1 MTNKTTQKNGVEK
14 IAKSGFYRFWLE
26 IDNSEWS
33 YIGISKNIAKR
44 IQTHFSNIKK
54 FYQLGSFHTD
64 FIAFLANQGLTTDE
78 FAMPASG
85 ALYYKTTLMCYLHD
99 KKPADFKWEVLK
111 ATEIDLYA
119 SQEEEMAFIAKYH
132 SEKHGFNG
140 PFAKEFQ
147 INNTL
152 RNSYSKP
159 SLEQE
164 KLLEHFLSLQNVQ
177 NIKLKK
183 ELEQLKEVDYH
194 NYTFWLGF
202 QMGVMMNNDGLRKK
216 FTKYYFDNLT
226 LVRRKMREAYRLREK
241 KKIFLNRVKKWTP
254 DLKCSYCSKG
264 ISNESYEE
272 IRFANALSK
281 KEFFLCQKCCMKK
294 SLLKKFLSIQHF
306 VTK

>member
-1 MTNKTTQKNGVEK
+1 MTQKKDNNKV
-14 IAKSGFYRFWLE
+14 IQSGFYRFWLE

-54 FYQLGSFHTD
+54 FYQLSSFHTD
-64 FIAFLANQGLTTDE
+64 FIAFLAEQTLNSSE

-147 INNTL
+147 IENALQNAFADI
-152 RNSYSKP
+152 SA
-159 SLEQE
+159 EQE
-164 KLLEHFLSLQNVQ
+164 KLLKRLLVLQD
-177 NIKLKK
+177 IKNKKLEK
-183 ELEQLKEVDYH
+183 ELEQLKEVDFP
-194 NYTFWLGF
+194 NYPFWLGF
-202 QMGVMMNNDGLRKK
+202 QMSNENELLKKK
-216 FTKYYFDNLT
+216 FANYYFDNLA
-226 LVRRKMREAYRLREK
+226 LVQEKMRAAYKLRKNPKIRLNKVR
-241 KKIFLNRVKKWTP
+241 KWTS
-254 DLKCSYCSKG
+254 DMKCSYCSKS
-264 ISNESYEE
+264 ISKEIYEE
-272 IRFANALSK
+272 VRFVNALVK
-281 KEFFLCQKCCMKK
+281 KEFFLCQKCCMKA
-294 SLLKKFLSIQHF
+294 SLLKKFLSIQRF